1 MDEPEGT
8 RVPEHDRPARH
19 KAKPAERVPVQLVRH
34 SGQAALV
41 EFADVGKAVRVTLP
55 EDLLEGDG
63 AGCTAD
69 PADLAAGVPYGLPW
83 EKATTGRVT
92 PEKIAGALR
101 NAGIWTAED
110 LKRQPWAAVGALQAA
125 YGVDLAALMA
135 FAAKS
140 GKETDDG

>member
-1 MDEPEGT
+1 MIEAEMKAPVDKPI
-8 RVPEHDRPARH
+8 RAPRKRDRI
-19 KAKPAERVPVQLVRH
+19 PVQVVRR

-41 EFADVGKAVRVTLP
+41 EFADAGRPARVTLP

-63 AGCTAD
+63 GLCTAD

-110 LKRQPWAAVGALQAA
+110 LKRQPRAAVGALQAA
-125 YGVDLAALMA
+125 YGLDLAALMA
-135 FAAKS
+135 FAAES
-140 GKETDDG
+140 GKETSHG